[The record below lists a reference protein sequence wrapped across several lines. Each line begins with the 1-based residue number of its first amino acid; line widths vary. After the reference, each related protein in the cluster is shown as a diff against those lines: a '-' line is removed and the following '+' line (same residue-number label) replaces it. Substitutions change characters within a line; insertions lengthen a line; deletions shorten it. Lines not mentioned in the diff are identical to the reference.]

1 MDALLY
7 DVAAAIIIRVVVVE
21 IVIVRP
27 EPEPE
32 PTGKE
37 STVMEAMAE
46 AVTESGIEA
55 TIKSWI
61 ERAGCKAVSLK
72 RGKAVRLRPGNSDAG
87 WTNCGRARKAVA
99 EITATNGARAKIPSE
114 ASTYCGATA
123 ETTAT
128 APATY
133 RRMAAAET
141 TTAMA
146 TAETTAAAKPT
157 SATVATASSTTVAGR
172 QSDSR
177 REQAD

>member
-1 MDALLY
+1 
-7 DVAAAIIIRVVVVE
+7 
-21 IVIVRP
+21 
-27 EPEPE
+27 
-32 PTGKE
+32 
-37 STVMEAMAE
+37 MEAMAE

-72 RGKAVRLRPGNSDAG
+72 RGKAVRLRPGNADAG
-87 WTNCGRARKAVA
+87 WTNCSRARKAVA

-141 TTAMA
+141 TYRRMA
-146 TAETTAAAKPT
+146 AAETTAAAKPT